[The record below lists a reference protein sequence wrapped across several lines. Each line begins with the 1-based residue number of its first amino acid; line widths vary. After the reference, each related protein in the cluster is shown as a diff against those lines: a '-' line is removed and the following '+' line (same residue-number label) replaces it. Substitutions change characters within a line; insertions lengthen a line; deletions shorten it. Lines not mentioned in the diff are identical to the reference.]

1 MNALLERLGLGEV
14 SPLFDECYEK
24 AIKENGIPEWLTEEY
39 VRESAE
45 EFPFFTGQL
54 EETVSSLEEVVNNP
68 DLVLFAR
75 VLYHMIGVEGTYDDV
90 FRGIKFPEA
99 PDGENTRGYDIFSFY
114 PILARTRNTYRAHR
128 DSGADPEIL
137 AATASGLAGCI
148 DSSAKRL
155 GRFGF
160 IPMYFAWCTLHANGC
175 LFKIDRFS
183 FELKKSAYYDFYSFI
198 NKNGSIQNLI
208 KDGVRVAKNG
218 FVFGSAGARD
228 EEGVWTATY
237 RETDTAYEGFPIN
250 EDGAFI
256 ERHPMVLNKSEWTVL
271 YSPGDAVISVH
282 IPEKRAFD
290 KEIIDS
296 SFERAR
302 AFFKK
307 RFPYLDIKAF
317 VCTSW
322 LLAPELKAFLKN
334 NSNILYFQNLYTKF
348 PILCQGLDVFN
359 FVFYKSVKS
368 VDEINIDELPGNTSL
383 ERAVKDLYKNSNFIH
398 ETGGIFK
405 F

>member
-1 MNALLERLGLGEV
+1 MNALLERLGIGEI

-24 AIKENGIPEWLTEEY
+24 ALKEEGIPEWLTEEY
-39 VRESAE
+39 IRSSSE

-54 EETVSSLEEVVNNP
+54 EETVASLEEVVKKP

-75 VLYHMIGVEGTYDDV
+75 VLYHMIGVEGLYDEV
-90 FRGIKFPEA
+90 FQGIKFPEA
-99 PDGENTRGYDIFSFY
+99 PDGTDTRPYDIFTFY
-114 PILARTRNTYRAHR
+114 PILARTLDTYRAHR
-128 DSGADPEIL
+128 DSGSDPEIL
-137 AATASGLAGCI
+137 TATASGLAGCI

-183 FELKKSAYYDFYSFI
+183 FELKRRSNYDFYSFI
-198 NKNGSIQNLI
+198 SSKGEIVNLM
-208 KDGVRVAKNG
+208 KDGVRLAKNG
-218 FVFGSAGARD
+218 FVLGSAGATD
-228 EEGVWTATY
+228 ECGGFTATY
-237 RETDTAYEGFPIN
+237 KENADSYEGYPVN
-250 EDGAFI
+250 ENGAYVKST
-256 ERHPMVLNKSEWTVL
+256 PTTLKKSEWTPL
-271 YSPGDAVISVH
+271 YFPGDAVISVH
-282 IPEKRAFD
+282 IPEKKAFD
-290 KEIIDS
+290 REIIDA

-302 AFFKK
+302 TFFKK
-307 RFPYLDIKAF
+307 RYPDLDIKAF

-334 NSNILYFQNLYTKF
+334 TSNILYFQNLYTKF

-359 FVFYKSVKS
+359 FVFYKSLKS
-368 VDEINIDELPGNTSL
+368 VNELDIDALPGSTSL
-383 ERAVKDLYKNSNFIH
+383 ERGVKELYKNGNFIH